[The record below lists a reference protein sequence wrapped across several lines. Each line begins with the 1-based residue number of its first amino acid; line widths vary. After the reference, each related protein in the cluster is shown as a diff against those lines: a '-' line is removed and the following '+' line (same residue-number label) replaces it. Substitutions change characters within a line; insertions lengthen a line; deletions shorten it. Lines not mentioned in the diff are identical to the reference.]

1 MQASAVIVR
10 HQGGIQI
17 LYPMTAKLKK
27 AMSKEEALNIAR
39 RLVQEAVD
47 IADRAGIAPS
57 AVVAL
62 HCAETDVKD
71 NNGAD
76 DSKTLNWCNVP
87 VIIDNSIDGL
97 FEMPELNADLE
108 QQPAFLVTQ
117 ATADLVRPDFERYK
131 PSLERMAEDWQEEKK
146 QFMREQANRKRGEKK
161 SAKRS
166 EKSAGNRE
174 QTG

>member
-1 MQASAVIVR
+1 
-10 HQGGIQI
+10 
-17 LYPMTAKLKK
+17 
-27 AMSKEEALNIAR
+27 MSKEEALNIAR

-47 IADRAGIAPS
+47 IANKAGIAPS
-57 AVVAL
+57 SVVAL
-62 HCAETDVKD
+62 HCAETEAKD
-71 NNGAD
+71 NNGD
-76 DSKTLNWCNVP
+76 VGDSKNLNWCNVP
-87 VIIDNSIDGL
+87 VIIDNTTDGL
-97 FEMPELNADLE
+97 FEMPEPNVDLE

-166 EKSAGNRE
+166 ENNAGNSE
-174 QTG
+174 QPG

>member
-1 MQASAVIVR
+1 ML
-10 HQGGIQI
+10 G
-17 LYPMTAKLKK
+17 
-27 AMSKEEALNIAR
+27 KEEAFTLATS
-39 RLVQEAVD
+39 LVQEAVD
-47 IADRAGIAPS
+47 VANRAGINASSIVAP
-57 AVVAL
+57 
-62 HCAETDVKD
+62 HCSEITMKD
-71 NNGAD
+71 DNGDDD
-76 DSKTLNWCNVP
+76 DSKTLNWCGVP

-161 SAKRS
+161 PVKRS
-166 EKSAGNRE
+166 EIKR
-174 QTG
+174 QK

>member
-1 MQASAVIVR
+1 
-10 HQGGIQI
+10 
-17 LYPMTAKLKK
+17 MT
-27 AMSKEEALNIAR
+27 KEEAFSIAS

-47 IADRAGIAPS
+47 IANKAGIAPS
-57 AVVAL
+57 SVVAS
-62 HCAETDVKD
+62 HCFETAVKD
-71 NNGAD
+71 NNGDDD
-76 DSKTLNWCNVP
+76 DSKNLNWCSVP
-87 VIIDNSIDGL
+87 VIIDNNTDGL
-97 FEMPELNADLE
+97 FEMPELNDDLE

-166 EKSAGNRE
+166 EKSVGNRE
-174 QTG
+174 RTG

>member
-1 MQASAVIVR
+1 MTQRTKPQQKV
-10 HQGGIQI
+10 QG
-17 LYPMTAKLKK
+17 
-27 AMSKEEALNIAR
+27 KEEAFTIATS
-39 RLVQEAVD
+39 LVQEAVD
-47 IADRAGIAPS
+47 VANSAGINPSSIVAP
-57 AVVAL
+57 
-62 HCAETDVKD
+62 HCSEITMKD
-71 NNGAD
+71 DNGDND
-76 DSKTLNWCNVP
+76 DSKTLNWCGIP

-161 SAKRS
+161 PVKRS
-166 EKSAGNRE
+166 EIKR
-174 QTG
+174 QK